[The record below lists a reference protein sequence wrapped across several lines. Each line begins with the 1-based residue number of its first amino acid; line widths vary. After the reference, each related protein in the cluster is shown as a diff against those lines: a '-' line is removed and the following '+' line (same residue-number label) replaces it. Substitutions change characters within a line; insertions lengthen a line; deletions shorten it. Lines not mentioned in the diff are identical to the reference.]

1 MKLLFNVLSVTV
13 GKMKGGAYGCDRT
26 ESVRRNQIVYENLLL
41 VGEQMQLLQL
51 VVPRSAGL

>member
-13 GKMKGGAYGCDRT
+13 GMTKGGAYGCDRT

>member
-13 GKMKGGAYGCDRT
+13 GMMKGGAYGCDRT
-26 ESVRRNQIVYENLLL
+26 ESVRRNQIVYENLL